1 MSWTFLNGELT
12 HTTTETTLSGL
23 DGVTGAI
30 AWVDGTRKCYRIDD
44 TIVDKLKL
52 DGDLTW
58 DSDYE
63 CLFLDE
69 HVKVIQ
75 SGPIQMGVVTT
86 KNGKEYY

>member
-1 MSWTFLNGELT
+1 MSWVFSNDDLT
-12 HTTTETTLSGL
+12 HTGTETTLSGL
-23 DGVTGAI
+23 DGVTGVE
-30 AWVDGTRKCYRIDD
+30 AWVDGIKKCYRIDD
-44 TIVDKLKL
+44 SVVDKLKL

-75 SGPIQMGVVTT
+75 SGPVQIGISKT
-86 KNGKEYY
+86 KNGKEY